1 MKKWIGALALGLLL
15 FLTAC
20 NSLMATPTLPELVV
34 IPSSTSTIPPPTSTI
49 TSTFTFTPP
58 PTLTPLATWT
68 SVATPT
74 IDFTVAPLPTSTIT
88 QTATNTPIPFQSR
101 GDLHI
106 HTTCSDGFNTYDE
119 MVRMALV
126 WGYRFIAIT
135 DHHMCTDVRIACRN
149 EDRLHCFYGMEVGSV
164 NKIEILGI
172 GMTVPIDYGL
182 PPSEVVDL
190 IHKQGGIAIA
200 AHPWG
205 EGQRFTEDQL
215 LNSGLD
221 AMECPADGSQPFTFD
236 TSALPCI
243 YDSDAHHTYTLDP
256 QHSNTCDMRINTVA
270 DLKTAI
276 LSGKC
281 HQGKK
286 E

>member
-1 MKKWIGALALGLLL
+1 
-15 FLTAC
+15 
-20 NSLMATPTLPELVV
+20 
-34 IPSSTSTIPPPTSTI
+34 
-49 TSTFTFTPP
+49 
-58 PTLTPLATWT
+58 
-68 SVATPT
+68 
-74 IDFTVAPLPTSTIT
+74 
-88 QTATNTPIPFQSR
+88 
-101 GDLHI
+101 LHI

-182 PPSEVVDL
+182 PPSVVVDL

-236 TSALPCI
+236 TSALPCV